1 MSRSEPS
8 TAERDAAPGGLA
20 RYVVAAAL
28 ARCGDAGAVVGIVL
42 LVTAGGGSG
51 LLAGALAACITAP
64 HLLGPFVGRRVDTA
78 ADGRR
83 VIATACVLYAVT
95 LAAAV
100 LTWQA
105 VPALVTGGLVAAAG
119 VCGPLLTGGISSRL
133 PAIVG
138 PDQRTQRRAQGWDVA
153 TYGIGGTVGPSV
165 VAALSGWL
173 SPAAALLAL
182 AVAVLVA
189 SVCVLWLPLR
199 PPAHGGNS
207 DTVPRPWPTLALM
220 ARHGRLRRTGYL
232 TMIVALGMA
241 ALPVTAVQLTTV
253 FGVGAAA
260 AGALTATYGAGN
272 LAGSVVVM
280 LRPLRGDPDRLMRV
294 LAATVVLGLGAVVL
308 SPGFGVAVAAYGIAG
323 LLNAA
328 FFAAT
333 LAARTEFAPQHARG
347 QVFIWVAALKIT
359 SASAGTALAGSLTGF
374 DARVPVVVGALLI
387 VAAVLA
393 SLTEHRLCRSAIPAT
408 APAVAGGGSG
418 PTAGRATEPS

>member
-1 MSRSEPS
+1 VADRQASRCGPP
-8 TAERDAAPGGLA
+8 TAERGAPAAGLV

-42 LVTAGGGSG
+42 LVTSSGGSG
-51 LLAGALAACITAP
+51 LLAGALGACITAP

-83 VIATACVLYAVT
+83 VIATACVLYAVA

-105 VPALVTGGLVAAAG
+105 VPALLTGVLVAAAG

-138 PDQRTQRRAQGWDVA
+138 PDRRTQRRAQGWDVA
-153 TYGIGGTVGPSV
+153 TYGIGGTVGPAV

-182 AVAVLVA
+182 AVPVLVA
-189 SVCVLWLPLR
+189 SGCVLRLPFR
-199 PPAHGGNS
+199 PPAHGG
-207 DTVPRPWPTLALM
+207 DADAVPRPWPTLALM
-220 ARHGRLRRTGYL
+220 ARHGRLRRTGYT
-232 TMIVALGMA
+232 TMIVALAMA
-241 ALPVTAVQLTTV
+241 SLPVTAVHLTTV

-260 AGALTATYGAGN
+260 AGVLTATYGSGN
-272 LAGSVVVM
+272 LAGSVAVL
-280 LRPLRGDPDRLMRV
+280 LRPLRGDPDRLMRL
-294 LAATVVLGLGAVVL
+294 LAATVVLGLVAVVL
-308 SPGFGVAVAAYGIAG
+308 SPRFDVAVVAYGLAG
-323 LLNAA
+323 AANAA

-333 LAARTEFAPQHARG
+333 LAARSEYAPLQARG
-347 QVFIWVAALKIT
+347 QVFIWIAALKI
-359 SASAGTALAGSLTGF
+359 AAGSAGTALAGALTGL
-374 DARVPVVVGALLI
+374 DARIPVVVGALLI

-393 SLTEHRLCRSAIPAT
+393 SLTEHRIADARQ
-408 APAVAGGGSG
+408 
-418 PTAGRATEPS
+418 R

>member
-1 MSRSEPS
+1 MSGSEPS
-8 TAERDAAPGGLA
+8 TAERGASVGGLA

-42 LVTAGGGSG
+42 LVTSSGGSG
-51 LLAGALAACITAP
+51 LLAGALGACITAP

-83 VIATACVLYAVT
+83 VIATACVLYAVA

-100 LTWQA
+100 LTWQT
-105 VPALVTGGLVAAAG
+105 VPVLLTGVLVAAAG

-138 PDQRTQRRAQGWDVA
+138 PDQHTQRRAQGWDVA

-173 SPAAALLAL
+173 SPTAALLAL
-182 AVAVLVA
+182 AVPVLVA
-189 SVCVLWLPLR
+189 SVCVLWLPFS
-199 PPAHGGNS
+199 PPAHGG
-207 DTVPRPWPTLALM
+207 DTDAVPRPWPTLALM

-232 TMIVALGMA
+232 TMIVALGTA
-241 ALPVTAVQLTTV
+241 SLPVTAVHLATV

-260 AGALTATYGAGN
+260 AGVLTATYGMGN
-272 LAGSVVVM
+272 LVGSVAVM
-280 LRPLRGDPDRLMRV
+280 LRPLRGEPDRLMRL
-294 LAATVVLGLGAVVL
+294 LAATVVLGLAAVVL
-308 SPGFGVAVAAYGIAG
+308 APGFGVAIAAYGLAG
-323 LLNAA
+323 ALNAA

-333 LAARTEFAPQHARG
+333 LAARTEYAPRQARG

-359 SASAGTALAGSLTGF
+359 SASAGTALAGALTGF
-374 DARVPVVVGALLI
+374 DARIPVVVGALLI

-393 SLTEHRLCRSAIPAT
+393 SLTEHSLAELRRPSS
-408 APAVAGGGSG
+408 GS
-418 PTAGRATEPS
+418 

>member
-1 MSRSEPS
+1 MSCSEPS
-8 TAERDAAPGGLA
+8 TAESEAAAGGLA

-42 LVTAGGGSG
+42 LVTADGGSG

-100 LTWQA
+100 LTWQT
-105 VPALVTGGLVAAAG
+105 VPAVVTGVLVAAAG
-119 VCGPLLTGGISSRL
+119 LCGPLLTGGISSRL

-182 AVAVLVA
+182 AAAVLVA
-189 SVCVLWLPLR
+189 SVCVLRLPFS
-199 PPAHGGNS
+199 PPAHGG
-207 DTVPRPWPTLALM
+207 DTGAVPRPWPTLALM

-260 AGALTATYGAGN
+260 AGVLTATYGAGN

-280 LRPLRGDPDRLMRV
+280 VRPLRGDPDRLMRV
-294 LAATVVLGLGAVVL
+294 LAATVVLGLVAVVL
-308 SPGFGVAVAAYGIAG
+308 SPGFGVAIAAYGIAG
-323 LLNAA
+323 ALNAA

-359 SASAGTALAGSLTGF
+359 SASAGTALAGALTGF

-387 VAAVLA
+387 LAAVLA
-393 SLTEHRLCRSAIPAT
+393 SLTEHRIAGSRARARASSGVPYAATSCGRSD
-408 APAVAGGGSG
+408 
-418 PTAGRATEPS
+418 R

>member
-100 LTWQA
+100 LTWQL
-105 VPALVTGGLVAAAG
+105 VPALLTGVLVAAAG
-119 VCGPLLTGGISSRL
+119 LCGPLLTGGISSRL

-138 PDQRTQRRAQGWDVA
+138 PDQHTQRRAQGWDVA

-182 AVAVLVA
+182 AAAVLVA
-189 SVCVLWLPLR
+189 SVCVLWLPFN

-207 DTVPRPWPTLALM
+207 DAVPRPWPTLALM

-260 AGALTATYGAGN
+260 AGVLTATYGAGN
-272 LAGSVVVM
+272 LAGSMVVM

-294 LAATVVLGLGAVVL
+294 LAAAVVLGLVAVVL
-308 SPGFGVAVAAYGIAG
+308 SPGFGAAIAAYGIAG
-323 LLNAA
+323 ALNAA

-359 SASAGTALAGSLTGF
+359 SASAGTALAGALTGF

-387 VAAVLA
+387 LAAVLA
-393 SLTEHRLCRSAIPAT
+393 SLTEHALCREQGTAT
-408 APAVAGGGSG
+408 RIGAACRV
-418 PTAGRATEPS
+418 RRR

>member
-1 MSRSEPS
+1 MSDRPVSRSAPS
-8 TAERDAAPGGLA
+8 TAERDAPAGGLA

-42 LVTAGGGSG
+42 LVTSTGGSG
-51 LLAGALAACITAP
+51 LLAGALGACITAP

-83 VIATACVLYAVT
+83 VIAAACVLYAVT
-95 LAAAV
+95 LATAV
-100 LTWQA
+100 LTWQT
-105 VPALVTGGLVAAAG
+105 VPALVTGVLVAAAG
-119 VCGPLLTGGISSRL
+119 LCGPLLTGGISSRL

-138 PDQRTQRRAQGWDVA
+138 PDQHTQRRAQGWDVA

-189 SVCVLWLPLR
+189 SVCVLGLPFR
-199 PPAHGGNS
+199 PPTHGG
-207 DTVPRPWPTLALM
+207 DTDAVPRPWPTLALM
-220 ARHGRLRRTGYL
+220 ARCGHLRRTGYM
-232 TMIVALGMA
+232 TMLVALSMA
-241 ALPVTAVQLTTV
+241 SLPVTAVHLTTV

-260 AGALTATYGAGN
+260 AGVLTAAYGVGN

-280 LRPLRGDPDRLMRV
+280 VRPLRGDPDRLMRV
-294 LAATVVLGLGAVVL
+294 LAAAVVLGLVAVVL
-308 SPGFGVAVAAYGIAG
+308 SPEFGVAIVAYGIAG
-323 LLNAA
+323 ALNAG

-333 LAARTEFAPQHARG
+333 LAARTEYAPRHARG

-359 SASAGTALAGSLTGF
+359 SGSAGTALAGALTGF

-387 VAAVLA
+387 LAAVLA
-393 SLTEHRLCRSAIPAT
+393 SLIEYS
-408 APAVAGGGSG
+408 VAGS
-418 PTAGRATEPS
+418 RARRPASERGAVRPGADER